1 MRYRRGPKAAAAA
14 LAAAVLGAVLV
25 LTACVSTPPPP
36 DTGTALTMQGRSG
49 ESAAAKTAVETLLA
63 RGTPDALSR
72 ARELAESSRALSPSD
87 VLLYRWF
94 AVELGRMAYPERL
107 GTVPVAPEPP
117 SGHPWARAFAD
128 ARTGRIGTPREGA
141 DPLELLALASA
152 LFRGDSKETTR
163 AATLA
168 LELFAQTRLESPLAD
183 HLQGVISER
192 SANLSSAQ
200 ERYVA
205 AFVAAPD
212 CYPAL
217 FGAARTLI
225 ALGRPQEAVDI
236 LSASKT
242 AFGDSFGWVR
252 LMALALY
259 DSGRYDEAGPF
270 VMRVLLEDPL
280 DSRILLVRADMLVR
294 AGDYRQA
301 APLLDAYAAV
311 DPADRRYLF
320 LRGRVAWEGSR
331 NKDEALRFFRRLL
344 SIYPDDSET
353 LLAAARILALGT
365 SSERGEAYLMAGRVL
380 AKYPADP
387 GALRILLAEEI
398 RRRDWT
404 SALATQERLRAADP
418 EYRDRASL
426 YLVYRSA
433 GRFEEAFRVASEWRT
448 ASPDSEDARIAYIRS
463 LIDRRDSGGARDL
476 IARALT
482 EKGSA
487 RFRSSLYFLQS
498 LVQPNDEAA
507 LNSLRSSLVE
517 NVQNLEAL
525 TAMYD
530 IYMRQKDAQ
539 KARFYLRQ
547 ALAVAPDDPALAR
560 RREELI
566 RLGLAP

>member
-1 MRYRRGPKAAAAA
+1 MKALLRRP
-14 LAAAVLGAVLV
+14 AAAVWASLLLA
-25 LTACVSTPPPP
+25 ACVSTPPPP
-36 DTGTALTMQGRSG
+36 DAGTALTMQGRSD
-49 ESAAAKTAVETLLA
+49 ESAAVKAEVEARLA
-63 RGTPDALSR
+63 RGTPESLEQ
-72 ARELAESSRALSPSD
+72 ARTVAESSKALAPSEI
-87 VLLYRWF
+87 VLYRWY
-94 AVELGRMAYPERL
+94 AVELGRLAYPDKL
-107 GTVPVAPEPP
+107 GTAPLAPEPP
-117 SGHPWARAFAD
+117 PGHPWARAFAD

-152 LFRGDSKETTR
+152 LFRGDSKETSR
-163 AATLA
+163 AASLA
-168 LELFAQTRLESPLAD
+168 LDLFAQSRLESPLAE
-183 HLQGVISER
+183 HLRGLLAER
-192 SANLSSAQ
+192 SGNADAARD
-200 ERYVA
+200 RYVS
-205 AFVAAPD
+205 AFVSAPD

-225 ALGRPQEAVDI
+225 ALDRPKEAVDI
-236 LSASKT
+236 LAASK
-242 AFGDSFGWVR
+242 AAYGEMFGWVR

-270 VMRVLLEDPL
+270 VLRVLREDPM

-301 APLLDAYAAV
+301 TPLLDAYGEV
-311 DPADRRYLF
+311 DAADRRYLM

-331 NKDEALRFFRRLL
+331 NKDEALRYFRKLL
-344 SIYPDDSET
+344 SIYPDDAEA
-353 LLAAARILALGT
+353 LLSAARILAQGT
-365 SSERGEAYLMAGRVL
+365 AAERGEAYLMAGRVL
-380 AKYPADP
+380 GKNPADS

-398 RRRDWT
+398 RRKDW
-404 SALATQERLRAADP
+404 SAALATLDRLRAADP
-418 EYRDRASL
+418 EYRDRAAMH
-426 YLVYRSA
+426 LVYRSA
-433 GRFEEAFRVASEWRT
+433 GRFDEAFRVATEWRT

-463 LIDRRDSGGARDL
+463 LIDRKDTAGARDL
-476 IARALT
+476 IARALID
-482 EKGSA
+482 KGSA

-498 LVQPNDEAA
+498 LVQPNEEAA

-547 ALAVAPDDPALAR
+547 ALAVAPDDPGLAR

>member
-1 MRYRRGPKAAAAA
+1 MRTRRVYKAGAAA
-14 LAAAVLGAVLV
+14 LAAALLGAALV
-25 LTACVSTPPPP
+25 PTACVSTPPPP
-36 DTGTALTMQGRSG
+36 DTGTALVMQGRSE
-49 ESAAAKTAVETLLA
+49 ESAAAKAAVEVLLA
-63 RGTPDALSR
+63 RGTPDSLSR
-72 ARELAESSRALSPSD
+72 ARESAESSKVLSPSD
-87 VLLYRWF
+87 VLAYRWF
-94 AVELGRMAYPERL
+94 AVELGRMAYPERM
-107 GTVPVAPEPP
+107 GTAPVAPEPP
-117 SGHPWARAFAD
+117 AGHPWARAFAD

-152 LFRGDSKETTR
+152 LFRGDSKETAR
-163 AATLA
+163 AAAQA

-183 HLQGVISER
+183 LLRGVLAER
-192 SANLSSAQ
+192 SGSVSSAR
-200 ERYVA
+200 EWYVA

-225 ALGRPQEAVDI
+225 ALGRPQEAVNI
-236 LSASKT
+236 LSASQ
-242 AFGDSFGWVR
+242 ASFGNSFNWVR

-270 VMRVLLEDPL
+270 VLRVLSEDPL

-301 APLLDAYAAV
+301 APLLDAYGAV

-331 NKDEALRFFRRLL
+331 NKDEALRYFRKLL

-365 SSERGEAYLMAGRVL
+365 AAERGEAYRMAGRIL
-380 AKYPADP
+380 GKNPEDS

-404 SALATQERLRAADP
+404 SALATLERLRIADP

-433 GRFEEAFRVASEWRT
+433 GRFEEAFRVASEWRA

-463 LIDRRDSGGARDL
+463 LIDRKDTAGARDL

-487 RFRSSLYFLQS
+487 RFRSGLYFLQS

-547 ALAVAPDDPALAR
+547 ALAVAPDDPGLAR
-560 RREELI
+560 RRDELI